1 MIIHPPAPAPPW
13 ENTPLNP
20 ILPEPDTGWLLYVLI
35 FITLLS
41 AIAIS
46 YKFWKIR
53 FNRTDL
59 KAQELK
65 LRNQIQEYLGP
76 ETGWLSADEIG
87 KRFQEISDKPKN
99 YSWMIAELHKIE
111 RLRYMKSSRDQC

>member
-35 FITLLS
+35 FIILLS

-59 KAQELK
+59 KSQELK

>member
-1 MIIHPPAPAPPW
+1 MINNPPAPAPPW
-13 ENTPLNP
+13 VNTPINP
-20 ILPEPDTGWLLYVLI
+20 IAPEPDAGLLLYVLI
-35 FITLLS
+35 FIALLS
-41 AIAIS
+41 AIAIL
-46 YKFWKIR
+46 YGFWRNR
-53 FNRTDL
+53 FNRTNL

-111 RLRYMKSSRDQC
+111 RLRYMK

>member
-35 FITLLS
+35 FIILLS
-41 AIAIS
+41 AIAIL

-53 FNRTDL
+53 FNRTNL